1 MALSEMNQLSSAD
14 VAKLL
19 QDPNSDNRATAAQKV
34 AATFSEQNLSDS
46 ERKIA
51 EDIFRVMLKDAA
63 VRVRAALSE
72 SLKNSDDVPHDVAV
86 SLANDVDEVAV
97 PMVECSEVLND
108 EDLLAILEKSGSA
121 VQKAVA
127 VRPSVSPTVS
137 HSLVEKGDENVV
149 ATLMANKGAEIA
161 EHTYE
166 KVLVD
171 FPDSDKVKEPMVH
184 RDTLPIAVSEK
195 LVSMVS
201 DKLREHIMTH
211 HEVSPAMAS
220 DLLMDSRER
229 ATVSL
234 LAKDKKT
241 DSVIELVD
249 QLHAG
254 GRLTASLIV
263 RALCMG
269 DTTFFEA
276 ALAKRVGIPVVNA
289 YRLVHDKGAQ
299 GLERL
304 FEAAEMPREYLH
316 IARCA
321 LQVSEE
327 MSLTGGDDREMFK
340 QLMIER
346 VLTTVEDDVDV
357 DNLDYLVGKLKA
369 NRLESK
375 QLH

>member
-1 MALSEMNQLSSAD
+1 
-14 VAKLL
+14 
-19 QDPNSDNRATAAQKV
+19 
-34 AATFSEQNLSDS
+34 
-46 ERKIA
+46 
-51 EDIFRVMLKDAA
+51 
-63 VRVRAALSE
+63 
-72 SLKNSDDVPHDVAV
+72 
-86 SLANDVDEVAV
+86 
-97 PMVECSEVLND
+97 
-108 EDLLAILEKSGSA
+108 
-121 VQKAVA
+121 
-127 VRPSVSPTVS
+127 
-137 HSLVEKGDENVV
+137 
-149 ATLMANKGAEIA
+149 
-161 EHTYE
+161 
-166 KVLVD
+166 VLVD
-171 FPDSDKVKEPMVH
+171 FADSDKVKEPMVH

-321 LQVSEE
+321 LEVSEE

-369 NRLESK
+369 NRLDSK